1 MSAFSQF
8 IKSFNGRQKFG
19 AALLISLFVSA
30 SLVTV
35 LSSHDLNAQDLS
47 HKLMPASSEHWFG
60 TDQFG
65 RDMLVRVASAI
76 QLSFM
81 LGIMCMLTAS
91 SIGVCFGVLAAWKG
105 GRLEQG
111 FEIMVNILLALPG
124 LVLVLLLAAIV
135 PGSFVMLYVAI
146 ALVQWVEYYKV
157 SRAMTRPILQSPEV
171 QVSKMMGFGSWYI
184 FKRHIWPK
192 LSGSI
197 FTMAAFGGGNAI
209 LTMASLGFVYVGI
222 QPPLA
227 ELGLMSVEL
236 FPYYSQAPWA
246 LFQPLIAVA
255 LLVLGFHLLAG
266 KKDELVD

>member
-1 MSAFSQF
+1 MKNLAPS
-8 IKSFNGRQKFG
+8 QKFG
-19 AALLISLFVSA
+19 ATLLSGLFVVSCI
-30 SLVTV
+30 VGW
-35 LSSHDLNAQDLS
+35 LSPHDLNAQDLTQR
-47 HKLMPASSEHWFG
+47 LMSPNATHWLG

-65 RDMLVRVASAI
+65 RDLLTRVASAI
-76 QLSFM
+76 RLSFL
-81 LGIMCMLTAS
+81 LGILCMLSAAS
-91 SIGVCFGVLAAWKG
+91 MGVAFGVLAAWKG
-105 GRLEQG
+105 GRFEQSLEVV
-111 FEIMVNILLALPG
+111 VNILLALPG

-135 PGSFVMLYVAI
+135 PGSFVVLYFAI
-146 ALVQWVEYYKV
+146 SLVQWVEYYRV
-157 SRAMTRPILQSPEV
+157 SRAMTRPLLQSPEL
-171 QVSKMMGFGSWYI
+171 QVSQMMGFSNWYL

-192 LSGSI
+192 LSASI

-246 LFQPLIAVA
+246 LIQPLIAVA

-266 KKDELVD
+266 NKNESLASS